1 MVSTRG
7 LAAVAAAALAFQPI
21 VASAQ
26 QACVTEDEASAI
38 AIYSVPSLVQ
48 AVRLK
53 CGGELS
59 SSGYL
64 ARRGDALIGR
74 YAPIQTR
81 VWPRAKSGLLKVFAS
96 KAGASSGRQ
105 TLNAVAS
112 LPDEAV
118 RPLVDALIVQEATPK
133 IAPPNCTRLERVI
146 EFVAP
151 IDPEMAGG
159 LLGAIAGL
167 VNHRDFPVCQPRR
180 S

>member
-7 LAAVAAAALAFQPI
+7 LAMAAAAALAIQP
-21 VASAQ
+21 VAASA

-38 AIYSVPSLVQ
+38 AIYSVPSLVE

-53 CGGELS
+53 CGGELAP
-59 SSGYL
+59 SGYL
-64 ARRGDALIGR
+64 ARRGDSLIGR

-112 LPDEAV
+112 LPDDAV
-118 RPLVDALIVQEATPK
+118 RPLVDALIVQEASPK
-133 IAPPNCTRLERVI
+133 IAPQNCTRLERVI

-151 IDPEMAGG
+151 IDPELAGD

-167 VNHRDFPVCQPRR
+167 VNHREFPVCQPRR
-180 S
+180 T